1 MLEELTLV
9 PKTCVSVGT
18 SDRVAHTVFMP
29 LEDAALRRLAD
40 KYGEQRQLLILF
52 GPPGAGKGS
61 QAPMIVDKLG
71 IPQLSTGDML
81 RAAVTAGTE
90 VGKEADRVM
99 KSGALVS
106 DEIVLK
112 IIDERIKQPDCAAG
126 FILDG
131 FPRTLPQAKLLDQL
145 LGSEHITLVIA
156 LEVPDAVL
164 TERICGRWIHKAS
177 GRSYH
182 KKFAPPK
189 SLAEGNGMLDDETGE
204 ALEQRKDDTEE
215 ALRSRLQAYHAQ
227 TVPILKHYNK
237 VVVRVDANRAP
248 EQVSSTIVKIL
259 PL

>member
-164 TERICGRWIHKAS
+164 TERMCDCRAA
-177 GRSYH
+177 
-182 KKFAPPK
+182 FA
-189 SLAEGNGMLDDETGE
+189 
-204 ALEQRKDDTEE
+204 
-215 ALRSRLQAYHAQ
+215 
-227 TVPILKHYNK
+227 
-237 VVVRVDANRAP
+237 VVEPA
-248 EQVSSTIVKIL
+248 TIRFL
-259 PL
+259 LLNA